1 MQESRNSNPFLE
13 VVRGNIA
20 TIFVIAVGYIV
31 SFTSAVIN
39 NSFYSPLEI
48 TLSVLAGVVYTFLCL
63 QADWLMDKLPD
74 RWKTAVYFTI
84 QLSLCAIIVTI
95 IAPGAIWLIFMPLI
109 GISVETL
116 SPVWRW
122 VLYALVVAGLA
133 LPVGIRYDQWDDA
146 LFSALTFSPAIVF
159 VVIFTQLRLN
169 EENARQKAEQLTAEL
184 AAANHQLAAYAA
196 QATELATT
204 HERNRLA
211 REIHDNLGHYL
222 TVVNVQI
229 EAARLLMDSQPDRAK
244 DALDKAQRLTQ
255 EGLTAVR
262 QSVSTLRDSPVENRP
277 LGDAL
282 ATLVEE
288 SQSAGILTHLN
299 IQGEP
304 RSLDTKTKLTL
315 YRVVQEGLTN
325 VRKHARASRVDLWLD
340 YRQPQT
346 VQLTIQDNGVGTAVS
361 QHGGFGLLGVRERVH
376 QLGGEV
382 QLETSPGHGFKLAVA
397 VPG

>member
-1 MQESRNSNPFLE
+1 M
-13 VVRGNIA
+13 RGNIA

-31 SFTSAVIN
+31 SFASAVIN

-74 RWKTAVYFTI
+74 RWKTAVYFSI
-84 QLSLCAIIVTI
+84 QLSLCAIIVAI
-95 IAPGAIWLIFMPLI
+95 IEPGAIWLIFMPLI

-116 SPVWRW
+116 LPVWQW
-122 VLYALVVAGLA
+122 VLYAFVVAGLA
-133 LPVGIRYDQWDDA
+133 LPIGIRYNQWDDA

-262 QSVSTLRDSPVENRP
+262 QSVSALRDSPVENRP

-361 QHGGFGLLGVRERVH
+361 QHSGFGLLGVRERVH

-382 QLETSPGHGFKLAVA
+382 QLETSPGHGFKLAVV

>member
-13 VVRGNIA
+13 VMRGNIA

-31 SFTSAVIN
+31 SFASAVIN

-74 RWKTAVYFTI
+74 RWKTAVYFSI
-84 QLSLCAIIVTI
+84 QLSLCAIIVAI
-95 IAPGAIWLIFMPLI
+95 IEPGAIWLIFMPLI

-116 SPVWRW
+116 LPVWQW
-122 VLYALVVAGLA
+122 VLYAFVVAGLA
-133 LPVGIRYDQWDDA
+133 LPIGIRYNQWDDA

-262 QSVSTLRDSPVENRP
+262 QSVSALRDSPVENRP

-361 QHGGFGLLGVRERVH
+361 QHSGFGLLGVRERVH

-382 QLETSPGHGFKLAVA
+382 QLETSSGHGFKLAVV